1 VTDPA
6 KILQQRNAE
15 IQQIEGYV
23 DLNDEAKNRRITEVT
38 EKANASYQ
46 EAKEAEARR
55 IEERVTSTR
64 KAVYGVPASPM
75 YSDAEVAQTH
85 HAFRTAWDDVLF
97 QTHDTFAA
105 QEELEEL
112 LEGAERRGDALF
124 ARAVYHRALD
134 LGLQQVVGS
143 YLSTRPREA
152 KALERYRKALAEA
165 EQARSVE
172 GLLASAM
179 IERQLGG

>member
-1 VTDPA
+1 
-6 KILQQRNAE
+6 
-15 IQQIEGYV
+15 
-23 DLNDEAKNRRITEVT
+23 
-38 EKANASYQ
+38 
-46 EAKEAEARR
+46 
-55 IEERVTSTR
+55 
-64 KAVYGVPASPM
+64 M

-85 HAFRTAWDDVLF
+85 HAFRMAWDDVLF

-105 QEELEEL
+105 QEELEELLEEL

-134 LGLQQVVGS
+134 LGLQQVVDS